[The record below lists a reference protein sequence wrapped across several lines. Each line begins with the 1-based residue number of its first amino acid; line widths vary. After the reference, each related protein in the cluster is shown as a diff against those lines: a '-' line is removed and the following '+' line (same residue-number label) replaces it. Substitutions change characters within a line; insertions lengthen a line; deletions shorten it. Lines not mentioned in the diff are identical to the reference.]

1 MISNNLVKVL
11 KHLGFT
17 FIHTGTRYKDRFEV
31 IYKSPFHWDVLNDNF
46 NISSKLKSAPY
57 GDGSANT
64 VCHYFQ
70 EENKVEFINVVIS
83 DIEKYI
89 NVLNAAIN
97 MLKKERDDS

>member
-17 FIHTGTRYKDRFEV
+17 FLHSGTRYKDRFEV
-31 IYKSPFHWDVLNDNF
+31 IYKSPFHWDILGDGFSVGD
-46 NISSKLKSAPY
+46 KLKNTPY
-57 GDGSANT
+57 EDSPANT

-70 EENKVEFINVVIS
+70 EENRTEFINVVIS

-89 NVLNAAIN
+89 KVLNAAID
-97 MLKKERDDS
+97 MLKKERDDG